1 MQNIKTPQQDGSGP
15 HRQGNS
21 RTNAKRETVKRP
33 QYMQRDNLQKMNL
46 NNKKHADLA

>member
-21 RTNAKRETVKRP
+21 RTKAKRETVKRP
-33 QYMQRDNLQKMNL
+33 PVYASRQPSKNEFK
-46 NNKKHADLA
+46 